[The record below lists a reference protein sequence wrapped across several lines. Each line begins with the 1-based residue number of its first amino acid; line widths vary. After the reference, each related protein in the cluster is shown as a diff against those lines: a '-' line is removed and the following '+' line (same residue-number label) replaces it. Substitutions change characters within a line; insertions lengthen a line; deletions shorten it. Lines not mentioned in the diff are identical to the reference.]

1 MPNDQQGTRM
11 ARKSASRNPLR
22 SYVTVFEH
30 EGRKWAES
38 CKAEALY
45 DAELH
50 ASNEARSRGIRVI
63 STVPLNP
70 EA

>member
-1 MPNDQQGTRM
+1 M
-11 ARKSASRNPLR
+11 ASKSASRNPLR

-30 EGRKWAES
+30 EGRQWAGS
-38 CKAEALY
+38 CKSEALY

-50 ASNEARSRGIRVI
+50 ASNEPRSRGVCAI
-63 STVPLNP
+63 STIPFDP

>member
-1 MPNDQQGTRM
+1 MP
-11 ARKSASRNPLR
+11 RKSTTRNPLR
-22 SYVTVFEH
+22 SYVSIFEL

-50 ASNEARSRGIRVI
+50 ASNEARSRGLRVI